1 MFAGACLAHHD
12 QVLCWLVQDASNFKQ
27 ISQTCWGIKK
37 CRQEL
42 VAAVALTGFSDCFL
56 SF

>member
-12 QVLCWLVQDASNFKQ
+12 QVLCWFVQDASNFKQ
-27 ISQTCWGIKK
+27 ISQACRGIKK
-37 CRQEL
+37 RRQEL
-42 VAAVALTGFSDCFL
+42 VAAVALAGFSDCFL